1 MRVLLINTPYPFE
14 ELPLPPLGLPYL
26 AAVLEREGIDVHI
39 LDLLVAQH
47 SSERLKRRLKEY
59 QPQAVG
65 VSCSTMN
72 YPTASR
78 ILKTCK
84 SFDSGLATLIG
95 GPHVSFTASQVLQEA
110 PWIDVVVRGEGED
123 TLVDL
128 VNTLAAGGDLG
139 QVPGIAFR
147 RDGELVLT
155 HPRLLIED
163 LDRLPLPARH
173 LLPLSKYRALRSHC
187 SVVTSRGCSFG
198 CIFCS
203 APHMFGRRV
212 RFRNPKLVVDEMEII
227 HRDLGFEEIN
237 VVDDTFTL
245 NAQHVQ
251 NICDELVARR
261 LNVKWSVYSRVDT
274 ASHHLF
280 TVMKEAGCTW
290 VCFGIESGSQEIL
303 NNIKKRITPSQAEA
317 AVVMAKEAGINVL
330 NSFIIGLPG
339 ETRETARQTVDL
351 GARLFTR
358 YDASYGL
365 HILAPLPG
373 TEVYE
378 EASHYGIKILSKDWA
393 KFDANLAVAET
404 ANLSAGEMKEI
415 VDHYER
421 EAAKAWQK
429 MQSEAEAGDPL
440 QKERVD
446 KSVTQGFVWKLLK
459 GDIIERV
466 GHSGGHLKEL
476 ARRVSHRL
484 AIPLPLAEQELSRQV
499 RDGNLTCSAEGAE
512 GESSAWQWT

>member
-1 MRVLLINTPYPFE
+1 MRILLINTPYPFG
-14 ELPLPPLGLPYL
+14 ELPLPPLGLTYL
-26 AAVLEREGIDVHI
+26 AAVLEREGVDIHI

-47 SSERLKRRLKEY
+47 SPERLKRRLKEY

-72 YPTASR
+72 YPAASR
-78 ILKTCK
+78 ILKICK

-95 GPHVSFTASQVLQEA
+95 GPHVSFMASEVLQEA
-110 PWIDVVVRGEGED
+110 PWIDIVVRGEGEE
-123 TLVDL
+123 TLVEL
-128 VNTLAAGGDLG
+128 VNTLAAGTDLG

-155 HPRLLIED
+155 QPRPLIKE

-198 CIFCS
+198 CLFCS
-203 APHMFGRRV
+203 APQMFGRRV
-212 RFRNPKLVVDEMEII
+212 RFRNPKLVVEEMEII

-245 NAQHVQ
+245 NARHVQ
-251 NICDELVARR
+251 DICGELIARKV
-261 LNVKWSVYSRVDT
+261 NVKWSVYSRVDT
-274 ASHHLF
+274 ASRHLF
-280 TVMKEAGCTW
+280 TAMKEAGCTW

-303 NNIKKRITPSQAEA
+303 NNIKKKITPVQAEA

-339 ETRETARQTVDL
+339 ETPETARQTVEF
-351 GARLFTR
+351 GAGLFER

-373 TEVYE
+373 TEVYHK
-378 EASHYGIKILSKDWA
+378 ASQFGIRILTKNWA
-393 KFDANLAVAET
+393 RFDANLPVAET

-429 MQSEAEAGDPL
+429 MQSEVEAGDPL

-466 GHSGGHLKEL
+466 GHSGCHLEEL

-484 AIPLPLAEQELSRQV
+484 TIPLSLAEQELSRQV
-499 RDGNLTCSAEGAE
+499 RDGNLTCVAEGAG
-512 GESSAWQWT
+512 GETPVWEWT